1 MNNLRTEYQKTAT
14 LTEAFLSKKP
24 AIFMVAF
31 G

>member
-14 LTEAFLSKKP
+14 LTAGFFKKT

-31 G
+31 D